1 MEPTVTD
8 PIDTALLPC
17 PFCGGGADVMVPE
30 DDNTPAATVMC
41 MNCYIV
47 GPERGTETEAIAA
60 WNTRAASQADT
71 ARAEGIAL
79 GLAMAKAAPTY
90 DRNFDTMERVDYG
103 AWISV
108 DDIPEPPIP
117 PHVAAARVLLDAP
130 DTLAAAMVDWA
141 RDNQFRLRQIQ
152 GFGYGS
158 DGLRFTVRDCWRRN
172 DQVIWQKQSSP
183 ETHDADHA
191 EMTRQIDLRCM
202 LLILTAALEQI
213 AKEGE

>member
-1 MEPTVTD
+1 MTD

-17 PFCGGGADVMVPE
+17 PFCGGAAALQPIQGNNPRPFAWDVIHS
-30 DDNTPAATVMC
+30 C
-41 MNCYIV
+41 V
-47 GPERGTETEAIAA
+47 GKGKDGFIRIGPRDAEFRSTKEMAIAA

-117 PHVAAARVLLDAP
+117 PHVAAARVLLDDLRLARDKA
-130 DTLAAAMVDWA
+130 DTDEGARAITRWLAAEDAFEPHRQLLFKGLAAALLEAWRAMGEPDVDM
-141 RDNQFRLRQIQ
+141 
-152 GFGYGS
+152 S
-158 DGLRFTVRDCWRRN
+158 KPERR
-172 DQVIWQKQSSP
+172 
-183 ETHDADHA
+183 E
-191 EMTRQIDLRCM
+191 
-202 LLILTAALEQI
+202 
-213 AKEGE
+213 